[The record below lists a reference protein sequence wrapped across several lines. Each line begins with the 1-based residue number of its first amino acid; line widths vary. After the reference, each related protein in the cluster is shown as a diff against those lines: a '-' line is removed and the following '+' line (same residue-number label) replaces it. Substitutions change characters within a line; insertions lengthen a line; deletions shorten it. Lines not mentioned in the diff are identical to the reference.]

1 MPLSFKTKFRRLTVT
16 DNTILKIEGL
26 SKYYPGVKAIDNLT
40 MEFKEGEVHALLGE
54 NGAGKSTLIKCI
66 AGAIEPEAGGCIE
79 INGERFEKLTP
90 QQAKDKGI
98 QVIYQEFNLV
108 PQMSCAENVYLN
120 ERTSKIVVNDKER
133 EKNAK
138 KIFDDLG
145 VNIDP
150 GRAVGSYTPAY
161 MQIVEIAKAISKNV
175 KILIMDEPTAPLTVN
190 EVELLFR
197 IVRKL
202 KEQGVTIIYISH
214 RIEELFEIG
223 DRVSIM
229 RDGQYI
235 RTLNIEE
242 TNRKELVDLMVGR
255 ELTESY
261 PSRRVEIGEEVLR
274 VENLTGNGVENINF
288 SLHKGEILGFG
299 GLVGAGRTELMN
311 VIYGANKL
319 SSGRIYLNG
328 KVANI
333 KDTTTALENG
343 IGMIPEDRKR
353 TGAFL
358 NFSIRWNSTISALK
372 RVCKFGVVNTR
383 KEREIS
389 DYYINRLRIRTPS
402 AEQMAGN
409 LSGGNQQKV
418 VLAKTMAAQTKII
431 IFDEPTRGVDVGAKQ
446 EIYQLMNE
454 LVEEG
459 HSILMV
465 SSDMPEL
472 LGMSDRI
479 VVICEGRQAGIVPK
493 KEFSQAHILDLAS
506 GSK

>member
-1 MPLSFKTKFRRLTVT
+1 MTGK
-16 DNTILKIEGL
+16 TILKVEGL

-40 MEFKEGEVHALLGE
+40 MEFKQGEVHALLGE

-66 AGAIEPEAGGCIE
+66 AGAIQPEDGACIE
-79 INGERFEKLTP
+79 IDGERFTKLTP
-90 QQAKDKGI
+90 MLAKEKGV

-108 PQMSCAENVYLN
+108 PQMSCAENVFLN
-120 ERTSKIVVNDKER
+120 EKTSNLVVNSKKRAND
-133 EKNAK
+133 AK

-145 VNIDP
+145 VDIDP
-150 GRAVGSYTPAY
+150 NRTVGSYTPAY

-175 KILIMDEPTAPLTVN
+175 KILIMDEPTAPLTVS
-190 EVELLFR
+190 EVELLFK

-202 KEQGVTIIYISH
+202 KAQGVTIIYISH

-223 DRVSIM
+223 DRVSVM
-229 RDGQYI
+229 RDGHYI
-235 RTLNIEE
+235 KTLDIAQ
-242 TNRKELVDLMVGR
+242 TNRQELVNLMVGR
-255 ELTESY
+255 ELTENY
-261 PSRRVEIGEEVLR
+261 PCRKVEMGQEVLR
-274 VENLTGNGVENINF
+274 VENLCGNGVSDINF
-288 SLHKGEILGFG
+288 TLHKGEILGFG

-311 VIYGANKL
+311 VIYGANKME
-319 SSGRIYLNG
+319 SGQIYLNG
-328 KVANI
+328 EPVSI
-333 KDTTTALENG
+333 KDTTTALNYG
-343 IGMIPEDRKR
+343 IGLIPEDRKR

-358 NFSIRWNSTISALK
+358 RFSIRWNTTISALQRISK
-372 RVCKFGVVNTR
+372 WGVIQKK
-383 KEREIS
+383 KEREIA
-389 DYYINRLRIRTPS
+389 DYYIDRLKIRTPS
-402 AEQMAGN
+402 PEQLAGN

-418 VLAKTMAAQTKII
+418 VLAKTMAAKTNII

-479 VVICEGRQAGIVPK
+479 VVICEGKQAGIVPK
-493 KEFSQAHILDLAS
+493 EAFSQAHILDLAS
-506 GSK
+506 GTK

>member
-1 MPLSFKTKFRRLTVT
+1 MT
-16 DNTILKIEGL
+16 DKTILRVEGL
-26 SKYYPGVKAIDNLT
+26 SKYYPGVKAIDNLN
-40 MEFKEGEVHALLGE
+40 MEFREGEVHALLGE

-66 AGAIEPEAGGCIE
+66 AGAIEPEPGSIIE
-79 INGERFEKLTP
+79 INGERFSSLTP
-90 QQAKDKGI
+90 MLAKEKGV
-98 QVIYQEFNLV
+98 QVIYQEFNLI
-108 PQMSCAENVYLN
+108 PQMSCAENVFLN
-120 ERTSKIVVNDKER
+120 ERTSDLVVNTKER
-133 EKNAK
+133 ARRAK
-138 KIFDDLG
+138 EIFDDLG
-145 VNIDP
+145 VDIDP
-150 GRAVGSYTPAY
+150 NRSVGSYTPAY

-190 EVELLFR
+190 EVELLFK

-202 KEQGVTIIYISH
+202 KAQGVTIIYISH

-223 DRVSIM
+223 DRVSVM

-235 RTLNIEE
+235 KTLNIAE

-261 PSRRVEIGEEVLR
+261 PTRKVDLGEEVLR
-274 VENLTGNGVENINF
+274 VENLCGNGVSGINF
-288 SLHKGEILGFG
+288 TLHKGEILGFG

-319 SSGRIYLNG
+319 ESGQIYLDG
-328 KVANI
+328 QPVVI
-333 KDTTTALENG
+333 KDTTAALNHG

-358 NFSIRWNSTISALK
+358 RFSIRWSSTISALK
-372 RVCKFGVVNTR
+372 RISRFGVIDR
-383 KEREIS
+383 KKEREIA
-389 DYYINRLRIRTPS
+389 DYYIDRLHIRTPS
-402 AEQMAGN
+402 PDQLAGN

-418 VLAKTMAAQTKII
+418 VLAKTMAAKTRII

-446 EIYQLMNE
+446 EIYQLMNQ

-479 VVICEGRQAGIVPK
+479 VVICEGKQAGIVPK
-493 KEFSQAHILDLAS
+493 NEFSQAHILDLAS
-506 GSK
+506 GSN